1 MTGIIFR
8 ETLRRG
14 WRPMLYWGI
23 GMALLALYML
33 VAIQDMDTLGQYAAI
48 VESMPPAL
56 LALFGS
62 EVAAIGSPDGFI
74 AFGFFGFG
82 LLFLAVYAVSA
93 GLNITANEEEDG
105 ILDSLLAQPVPR
117 WRVMIE
123 KFLAYLVLSAGI
135 VVLSYAGLL
144 LGMQFSALP
153 VNTGRM
159 AQAAANMLPSMLLM
173 TAFTM
178 FAAVVVRRR
187 AVAMGLAAVFVVGS
201 YFVDFL
207 GGAASGSLADALRA
221 LSFFSYY
228 DATTVM
234 QTGLN
239 WGSVAL
245 LLGVTAAL
253 VAGALWFFQ
262 RRDVGV

>member
-1 MTGIIFR
+1 
-8 ETLRRG
+8 
-14 WRPMLYWGI
+14 
-23 GMALLALYML
+23 
-33 VAIQDMDTLGQYAAI
+33 
-48 VESMPPAL
+48 
-56 LALFGS
+56 
-62 EVAAIGSPDGFI
+62 
-74 AFGFFGFG
+74 
-82 LLFLAVYAVSA
+82 
-93 GLNITANEEEDG
+93 
-105 ILDSLLAQPVPR
+105 
-117 WRVMIE
+117 
-123 KFLAYLVLSAGI
+123 
-135 VVLSYAGLL
+135 
-144 LGMQFSALP
+144 
-153 VNTGRM
+153 
-159 AQAAANMLPSMLLM
+159 
-173 TAFTM
+173 
-178 FAAVVVRRR
+178 
-187 AVAMGLAAVFVVGS
+187 VFVVGS